1 LIIAG
6 HAQNQTLLKMV
17 ALEHFEEQVINDS
30 LGWIIQKA
38 VYLHA
43 EIQSCARAKLIFL
56 FVAR

>member
-1 LIIAG
+1 
-6 HAQNQTLLKMV
+6 MV